1 MTDDWVLVFS
11 ATDISELMYL
21 QELMSEDNIET
32 VVMNKQDSSYLFGE
46 IELYARSSDALA
58 AMQIIEK
65 QKSE

>member
-11 ATDISELMYL
+11 ATDIFEVNYL

-46 IELYARSSDALA
+46 IELYTRNTDALA
-58 AMQIIEK
+58 AKQIIEK
-65 QKSE
+65 QKGE

>member
-11 ATDISELMYL
+11 AIDIFEVNYL

-46 IELYARSSDALA
+46 IELYTRNTDALA
-58 AMQIIEK
+58 AKQIIEK
-65 QKSE
+65 QKGE